1 MARVRLVAASDIA
14 VRFISES
21 KDLTTLP
28 EGSYN
33 VTTSTAAALGIPGG
47 AGGRLDVAEFGDT
60 RLYQYHTSGGVSGTT
75 IWLGRWNGS
84 AWQDWKRLD

>member
-21 KDLTTLP
+21 EDLTTLP

-33 VTTSTAAALGIPGG
+33 VSRATAAALGIPGG
-47 AGGRLDVAEFGDT
+47 AGGRLDVAVFGDT
-60 RLYQYHTSGGVSGTT
+60 RLYQYHTSGGAGMT